1 MYLAFYFLGFFLSV
15 FCFTKEESLSNTK
28 SIFIFIFFHFCEEGE
43 NSDARDNVGFV
54 SAGLSATRYPLDG
67 ADVPSVRNI
76 LIFFIVGW
84 FSFSHRSQPNPRHR
98 CSTRRVVPHNPAHPR
113 TPNCDQ

>member
-76 LIFFIVGW
+76 LMFFYSWVVFFLSQITTESTPQMFYTPCGT
-84 FSFSHRSQPNPRHR
+84 SQPSP
-98 CSTRRVVPHNPAHPR
+98 SQ
-113 TPNCDQ
+113 DSQL